1 MPRTSR
7 MLVSDEK
14 AVYHVM
20 SRTALDGFP
29 LEDVEKELMLGLLK
43 RFAAFYFT
51 EILGFCLMGNHF
63 HLLVKMLPDS
73 RYTDS
78 DIKKRLELF
87 YGDERK
93 KRQVNYACKKVFD
106 DVVDRDF
113 FSERLGLIIQQ
124 SQTQCFAWALIRS
137 IVR

>member
-1 MPRTSR
+1 MGKQQNDWQDAAY
-7 MLVSDEK
+7 V
-14 AVYHVM
+14 
-20 SRTALDGFP
+20 
-29 LEDVEKELMLGLLK
+29 LK
-43 RFAAFYFT
+43 LFA
-51 EILGFCLMGNHF
+51 
-63 HLLVKMLPDS
+63 DQ
-73 RYTDS
+73 
-78 DIKKRLELF
+78 KKK
-87 YGDERK
+87 ERK